1 MNQFDIKKTNL
12 NTIVS
17 KININYMNLAELI
30 GGLIP
35 HLPNNSQIL
44 NIIILLTGLKNYKPN

>member
-35 HLPNNSQIL
+35 HLPNNS
-44 NIIILLTGLKNYKPN
+44 